1 LSSEFWQRVIE
12 YQNLG
17 LNPVGWISNNSSE
30 IDYFTINETIKDTK
44 KSSSWVDLS
53 WYDAFFYSGKNPE
66 ITRRIYGLG
75 GHEPK
80 EIINKRIVALLRVD
94 SEKVSD
100 SSSLSQVLSDFFS
113 KDHNKFP
120 LKKLAISTT
129 SSNKESQFGLIDHI
143 DVHRGDKVGYTAV
156 NTSSARILDPLQK
169 PDSEVNVEIAFTL
182 ALENLL
188 LLGCTTG
195 FKIIPIY
202 DAPDDE
208 LLDQIRI
215 NNDTFSAKYNIAIDD
230 YSSLKLGS
238 LFYGATTYAHSTNE
252 LPVKYDLIEPGMAV
266 ILSDYF
272 GSLTP
277 LSINVLKQIDSNVV
291 LNMEFADEAVKGE
304 IIKSLSQPRFSLGKI
319 ISKYCPEFGNS
330 FETGSHIISVFP
342 VTTDG
347 VIALLNLSEVSQVQ
361 MVIDEIP
368 MKHEDMAIFATNEYL
383 VSNATASTNGCHL
396 IVSSD
401 SVAELILEDLRK
413 HNFRPTK
420 IGRITAKGTPSVRI
434 GRNISKYV
442 AAKHII
448 NKFDIINN

>member
-1 LSSEFWQRVIE
+1 MSSEFWQRIIE

-30 IDYFTINETIKDTK
+30 IDYFTINESLKATK

-66 ITRRIYGLG
+66 ITRRTYSLG
-75 GHEPK
+75 APEPK
-80 EIINKRIVALLRVD
+80 EFTNKRIIALLRID
-94 SEKVSD
+94 SERVSD

-120 LKKLAISTT
+120 LKKLTISTT
-129 SSNKESQFGLIDHI
+129 SSNRESQFGLIDHI
-143 DVHRGDKVGYTAV
+143 DVHRGDRVGYTAV
-156 NTSSARILDPLQK
+156 NTSSAKILDPIQK
-169 PDSEVNVEIAFTL
+169 PDSELNVEIAFTS

-202 DAPDDE
+202 DAPNEE
-208 LLDQIRI
+208 LLDQIRV
-215 NNDTFSAKYNIAIDD
+215 NNDMFSAKYNIAIDD

-252 LPVKYDLIEPGMAV
+252 LPVKYDLIEPEMTI
-266 ILSDYF
+266 ILSDHF

-277 LSINVLKQIDSNVV
+277 LSINVLRQIDSNV
-291 LNMEFADEAVKGE
+291 LLDKEFEDEAAKGE

-319 ISKYCPEFGNS
+319 ISKYCPEFGKP
-330 FETGSHIISVFP
+330 FEMSSHIVSVFP
-342 VTTDG
+342 VTSDG
-347 VIALLNLSEVSQVQ
+347 VIALLNLTEVSKVQ
-361 MVIDEIP
+361 IAIDEIP
-368 MKHEDMAIFATNEYL
+368 MKHEDMALFATNEYL

-396 IVSSD
+396 IVSSND
-401 SVAELILEDLRK
+401 VAELILEDLKK

-420 IGRITAKGTPSVRI
+420 IGRVIAKGTPSVKI
-434 GRNISKYV
+434 GKNISKYV

-448 NKFDIINN
+448 NKFDIMNN

>member
-1 LSSEFWQRVIE
+1 MSSEFWQRIIE

-30 IDYFTINETIKDTK
+30 IDYFTINESLKATK

-66 ITRRIYGLG
+66 ITRRTYSLG
-75 GHEPK
+75 APEPK
-80 EIINKRIVALLRVD
+80 EFTNKRIIALLRID
-94 SEKVSD
+94 SERVSD

-120 LKKLAISTT
+120 LKKLTISTT
-129 SSNKESQFGLIDHI
+129 SSNRESQFGLIDHI
-143 DVHRGDKVGYTAV
+143 DVHRGDRVGYTAV
-156 NTSSARILDPLQK
+156 NTSSAKILDPIQK
-169 PDSEVNVEIAFTL
+169 PDSELNVEIAFTS

-202 DAPDDE
+202 DAPNEE
-208 LLDQIRI
+208 LLDQIRV
-215 NNDTFSAKYNIAIDD
+215 NNDMFSAKYNIAIDD

-252 LPVKYDLIEPGMAV
+252 LPVKYDLIEPEMTI
-266 ILSDYF
+266 ILSDHF

-277 LSINVLKQIDSNVV
+277 LSINVLRQIDSNV
-291 LNMEFADEAVKGE
+291 LLDKEFEDEAAKGE

-319 ISKYCPEFGNS
+319 ISKYCAEFGKP
-330 FETGSHIISVFP
+330 FEMSSHIVTVFP
-342 VTTDG
+342 VTSDG
-347 VIALLNLSEVSQVQ
+347 VIALLNLTEVSKVQ
-361 MVIDEIP
+361 IAIDEIP
-368 MKHEDMAIFATNEYL
+368 MKHEDMALFATNEYL

-396 IVSSD
+396 IVSSND
-401 SVAELILEDLRK
+401 VAELILEDLKK

-420 IGRITAKGTPSVRI
+420 IGRVIAKGTPSVKI
-434 GRNISKYV
+434 GKNISKYV

-448 NKFDIINN
+448 NKFDIMNN

>member
-1 LSSEFWQRVIE
+1 MSSEFWQRIIE

-17 LNPVGWISNNSSE
+17 FNPVGWISNNSSE
-30 IDYFTINETIKDTK
+30 IDYFTINECLKETK
-44 KSSSWVDLS
+44 KSSSWIDLS
-53 WYDAFFYSGKNPE
+53 WYDAFYYSGKNPE
-66 ITRRIYGLG
+66 ITRRVYSLG
-75 GHEPK
+75 AHEPK
-80 EIINKRIVALLRVD
+80 EFTNKRIVALLRID
-94 SEKVSD
+94 SERVSD

-129 SSNKESQFGLIDHI
+129 SSNRESQFGLIDHI
-143 DVHRGDKVGYTAV
+143 DVHRGDRVGYTAV
-156 NTSSARILDPLQK
+156 NTSSARILDPVQK
-169 PDSEVNVEIAFTL
+169 PDAELNVEIAFTS

-202 DAPDDE
+202 DAPNEE
-208 LLDQIRI
+208 LLDQIRV
-215 NNDTFSAKYNIAIDD
+215 NNDMFSAKYNIAIDD

-252 LPVKYDLIEPGMAV
+252 LPVKYELIEPGMTV
-266 ILSDYF
+266 ILSDHF

-291 LNMEFADEAVKGE
+291 LDKEFEDEAAKGE
-304 IIKSLSQPRFSLGKI
+304 IIKSLSQPKFSLGKI
-319 ISKYCPEFGNS
+319 ISKYCPEFGS
-330 FETGSHIISVFP
+330 PFETKSHIVSVFP

-347 VIALLNLSEVSQVQ
+347 IIALLNLSEMSKVQ
-361 MVIDEIP
+361 IVIDEIP
-368 MKHEDMAIFATNEYL
+368 MKHEEMALFATKEYL

-396 IVSSD
+396 IVSTND
-401 SVAELILEDLRK
+401 VAELIIEDLRK
-413 HNFRPTK
+413 HNFKPAK
-420 IGRITAKGTPSVRI
+420 IGNIIAKGTPAVRI
-434 GRNISKYV
+434 SRNISKYV

-448 NKFDIINN
+448 NKFDIIND